1 MHRLSTYPKAK
12 SEDNNKNDLQLC
24 SNDLSN
30 LFPKYIIDQQCNDP
44 HIQAAAEIIMSLH
57 DTNTN
62 SVFFKTF
69 RYFLRIERYSWPLCS
84 VVVVDWSWTLINSV
98 MNEWNH
104 MIVSE
109 YLQEVYVTLNKKEKL
124 RSDLMIIVDKFMTI
138 LLTQSLKEAN
148 SSIPDM
154 NKFNTSKYEFE
165 NENFNLECE
174 TNYMGDDNKLEGRMF
189 IDSLFFKRYLFK
201 MCEVQKSVANIDII
215 DNKYYAPEIAD
226 YITNHYMPFA
236 LMWSALL
243 LKQVAPSVI
252 SSSISVLRVGVNF
265 PPVTIPMRRNKR
277 NITQCNEQNE
287 NDPLI
292 EETCSV
298 VQDVVNQD
306 VDQKHEFETSAP
318 ISHEKSNANN
328 ISKLNLSKSS
338 THANALDNGL
348 FFDVE
353 YYMNSPDPL
362 LTIGIYRSIT
372 NAPVTKNYNYTL
384 TAEEFCT
391 LKNTGDSYEKLKDSH
406 WRVYNITTP
415 VGEKILMPYLYSSHW
430 YLLIV
435 NIDENTISHL
445 DPKTM
450 RSHDSHRAI
459 RAFKKY
465 LEKASLRDKASKDI
479 CDRECFVESGDDDTD
494 NDHGERVVE
503 IMNEC

>member
-1 MHRLSTYPKAK
+1 PAQEGYLQKMHRLSTYPKAK

-243 LKQVAPSVI
+243 LKQSFR
-252 SSSISVLRVGVNF
+252 S
-265 PPVTIPMRRNKR
+265 
-277 NITQCNEQNE
+277 
-287 NDPLI
+287 
-292 EETCSV
+292 SV

-391 LKNTGDSYEKLKDSH
+391 LKNSNWINGKIIDCFTINLLNNISSNFMYIPTNHSYFLAGDSYEKLKDSH

-479 CDRECFVESGDDDTD
+479 CDRE
-494 NDHGERVVE
+494 
-503 IMNEC
+503 